1 MYRLLVW
8 SLVKTVVQ
16 GKLPAV
22 STLECVGDLTVTA
35 AAAATTTNEVLG
47 GGGGGVALLLI
58 SSSKG
63 MCGEMII

>member
-16 GKLPAV
+16 GIEVTTSVLD
-22 STLECVGDLTVTA
+22 CVGDLTVTVT
-35 AAAATTTNEVLG
+35 TTTNEVLG

-58 SSSKG
+58 SSSDAIG
-63 MCGEMII
+63 G